1 MARSPPLTATYMSTS
16 LCGEPRGARDR
27 DNGIVVH
34 QHDID
39 TARKQR
45 SVNRKPLEQI
55 FWLDRGLQRSRA
67 VDARTLQFENR
78 TVRQTFDLQ
87 DQRRR
92 TIGILVA
99 AEGKTIER
107 RKILRVSDQR
117 KAADRGIGNDGRAGV
132 EFEP

>member
-1 MARSPPLTATYMSTS
+1 M
-16 LCGEPRGARDR
+16 
-27 DNGIVVH
+27 
-34 QHDID
+34 
-39 TARKQR
+39 
-45 SVNRKPLEQI
+45 
-55 FWLDRGLQRSRA
+55 
-67 VDARTLQFENR
+67 
-78 TVRQTFDLQ
+78 RQTFDLQ

-132 EFEP
+132 EFEPFGDIGCAGHPSVQPNGGVVIEQGQRDGRSAAHHGRRRAGDSTDPLHAAGARHRIHHGAEGRLR